1 MAPDSAEATADYKL
15 SSLPQ
20 NAARRVGGEEVGRVG
35 GESKR
40 IGGEGRRF
48 ETGGGLSGR
57 VDVEAHRDG
66 VKYSVH
72 PRRSETN

>member
-40 IGGEGRRF
+40 IGGEGRRRW
-48 ETGGGLSGR
+48 LVR
-57 VDVEAHRDG
+57 
-66 VKYSVH
+66 
-72 PRRSETN
+72 